1 MAKLFFRYGTMG
13 SGKSLDLLKVAY
25 NYEENG
31 LTPIILT
38 SKIDNRYG
46 SDNVQSRTGLKS
58 EAIGVDSN
66 TNIFDII
73 DYKKG
78 ILNKK
83 IGCVLVD
90 EVQFFDDEHIK
101 QLLDIVDKL
110 DIPVICYGLRSDF
123 KLEPFGSTKLLMAV
137 ADEVEEIKTI
147 CSECNK
153 KKAIVNAKF
162 NSNGK
167 IITSGE
173 TIEIGGNE
181 KYRPLCRKCYNK
193 LKLK

>member
-25 NYEENG
+25 NYEENN
-31 LTPIILT
+31 LISIILT

-46 SDNVQSRTGLKS
+46 NNIVQSRTGLKS
-58 EAIGVDSN
+58 EAIGIDSSI
-66 TNIFDII
+66 NIFNII
-73 DYKKG
+73 EYKKS

-90 EVQFFDDEHIK
+90 EVQFFNDEHIK
-101 QLLDIVDKL
+101 QLLDVVDIL

-123 KLEPFGSTKLLMAV
+123 KLEPFGSTKLLMSV
-137 ADEVEEIKTI
+137 ADEIEEIKTI
-147 CSECNK
+147 CSECNM

-162 NSNGK
+162 NSYGK
-167 IITSGE
+167 IIIKGE
-173 TIEIGGNE
+173 IIEIGGNE
-181 KYRPLCRKCYNK
+181 KYKPLCRKCYNK
-193 LKLK
+193 LK

>member
-13 SGKSLDLLKVAY
+13 SGKSMDLLKVAY

-38 SKIDNRYG
+38 SKIDDRYG
-46 SDNVQSRTGLKS
+46 NDNVQSRVGIKRD
-58 EAIGVDSN
+58 AIGIDSE
-66 TNIFDII
+66 TNIYDII
-73 DYKKG
+73 DYKKS

-90 EVQFFDDEHIK
+90 EVQFFEEHHIK
-101 QLLDIVDKL
+101 ELLDVVDIL
-110 DIPVICYGLRSDF
+110 SIPVICYGLRSDF

-153 KKAIVNAKF
+153 KKAIVNARF
-162 NSNGK
+162 NDKGK
-167 IITSGE
+167 VITTGE

-181 KYRPLCRKCYNK
+181 KYKPLCRKCFNN
-193 LKLK
+193 LKK